1 MRINIELYVLYRARQ
16 KQLAEEKKEK
26 AKKKTAKVERKR

>member
-1 MRINIELYVLYRARQ
+1 MMLHALICRARQ
-16 KQLAEEKKEK
+16 KKLAEEKKEK